1 MKYDRLASGLRITPV
16 NNFLDRALYARIG
29 RGRNAA
35 VPIHQQAR
43 INLEINYHCEFGQQ
57 VVLQPGIN

>member
-1 MKYDRLASGLRITPV
+1 MKYDRLASGLRIAPV
-16 NNFLDRALYARIG
+16 NNFPDRALYARIG

-35 VPIHQQAR
+35 LSIQQQAH

-57 VVLQPGIN
+57 VISSLA